1 MYRILLLLLL
11 FWGNNAYSQTKTIEK
26 NATEKD
32 KMKLYPNPAK
42 TYTNI
47 YVDWETARGFSI
59 TIYDIAYAT
68 QLSEWKIPVRKSY
81 QYSLD
86 VSKLP
91 DGKYVISVISDK
103 RNLSDTLTVMH

>member
-1 MYRILLLLLL
+1 MYRMLLLLLL
-11 FWGNNAYSQTKTIEK
+11 LWSNGTYSQTKTIEK
-26 NATEKD
+26 NSIEKD

-47 YVDWETARGFSI
+47 YVDWETARNFSI
-59 TIYDIAYAT
+59 TIYDLNYNA
-68 QLSEWKIPVRKSY
+68 QLSEWKIPARKNY

-103 RNLSDTLTVMH
+103 RSLSDTLTVRH